1 MSFSTQRALPGLGNG
16 SAFWQRFSVG
26 QFLIFLVALV
36 GAGVFYIWSCSQ
48 LIELGYAI
56 SSCEGQLMEL
66 KREENCLR
74 LEVATLK
81 NPAHLERVAINNLNL
96 HYPEPHQVIIVQ

>member
-1 MSFSTQRALPGLGNG
+1 MAYSTQRTLPGISNG
-16 SAFWQRFSVG
+16 SVFWQRFSVT
-26 QFLIFLVALV
+26 QFLVFLVALV

-56 SSCEGQLMEL
+56 SSCEGQLLEL
-66 KREENCLR
+66 QREESCLR

-81 NPAHLERVAINNLNL
+81 NPAHLEAVARNQLSL
-96 HYPEPHQVIIVQ
+96 HYPDPRQVIIVR

>member
-1 MSFSTQRALPGLGNG
+1 MSFSTQRALPGVG
-16 SAFWQRFSVG
+16 SGSVFWQRFSVT
-26 QFLIFLVALV
+26 QFLVFLVALV

-56 SSCEGQLMEL
+56 SSCESQLL
-66 KREENCLR
+66 DLQRDENCLR

-81 NPAHLERVAINNLNL
+81 NPAHLERVASNMLKL
-96 HYPEPHQVIIVQ
+96 HYPEPHQVIIVR